1 MMARFRLFIVL
12 LLAILVSACAVAPYT
27 RIDDKNRQYKNDHF
41 SISLPVGWVFFEEEN
56 GIWLSKDGPGLQRIA
71 IQFRE
76 HKNAFKELKKS
87 SSPDLY
93 PSELA
98 EMTIAELKAS
108 NEYGL
113 PSLEIFSNEPSQ
125 IAGRQGYALHLGFKT
140 DEGLR
145 IEIMAQGFVNEKG
158 FYTLYYRA
166 PTLHYFNQD
175 RAVFEKIVSSLRI
188 N

>member
-1 MMARFRLFIVL
+1 MARLRLFVVMSLIT
-12 LLAILVSACAVAPYT
+12 IISACAVAPYT
-27 RIDDKNRQYKNDHF
+27 RVDEKNQQYTNDHF
-41 SISLPVGWVFFEEEN
+41 SITLPVGWVLFEEEN
-56 GIWLSKDGPGLQRIA
+56 GVWLSKDGPGLQRIA
-71 IQFRE
+71 VQFRE

-87 SSPDLY
+87 SSSNLL

-108 NEYGL
+108 NEHGL
-113 PSLEIFSNEPSQ
+113 PSLKIMSNEPVQ
-125 IAGRQGYALHLGFKT
+125 IAGWQGYALHLGFKA

-145 IEIMAQGFVNEKG
+145 IEILADGFVNEKG
-158 FYTLYYRA
+158 LYTLFYRA

-175 RAVFEKIVSSLRI
+175 RAAFEKVVSSLRI